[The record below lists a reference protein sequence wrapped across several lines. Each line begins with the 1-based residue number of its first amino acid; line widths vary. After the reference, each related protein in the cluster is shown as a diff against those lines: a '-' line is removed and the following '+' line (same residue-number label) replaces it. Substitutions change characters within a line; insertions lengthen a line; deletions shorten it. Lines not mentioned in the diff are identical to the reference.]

1 MLSIVTPAFNEAA
14 NLQALYDRVTGTM
27 AALGEDWEWI
37 VVDDH
42 SADGTFTRIRDLA
55 ARDARVRGLRLARNS
70 GSHMAITA
78 GLHHARGAAA
88 VVMAADLQDPPEVV
102 GSMLARWRQ
111 GAQVVWATRRVRP
124 GERAHAGFA
133 VVYYWIMRRVV
144 GLTEIPARGAD
155 FFLLDRAVLDAF
167 GRHAERQVSVFALI
181 SSMGFR
187 QEFVEYD
194 KQPRA
199 AGRSGWTLAK
209 KAALVADSVTAF
221 SAFPLR
227 AVAGLG
233 AALMAGGLAV
243 GLWAWTGAH
252 GGAVLALASAMAV
265 FTGLQLAA
273 VGLVGEYVWRGL
285 ELSRRR
291 PVYLVEAATGGSPAL
306 EGESVT
312 PKIE

>member
-1 MLSIVTPAFNEAA
+1 MLSLVTPAFNEAA
-14 NLQALYDRVTGTM
+14 NLQALYDRVTSTM
-27 AALGEDWEWI
+27 ATVGEDWEWI

-42 SADGTFTRIRDLA
+42 SVDGTFACIRDLA
-55 ARDARVRGLRLARNS
+55 AKDPRVRGLRLARNS

-78 GLHHARGAAA
+78 GLHHARGGAA

-102 GSMLARWRQ
+102 GSMLARWRE
-111 GAQVVWATRRVRP
+111 GAQVVWATRRARP
-124 GERAHAGFA
+124 GKRTHAGFA
-133 VVYYWIMRRVV
+133 AIYYWVMRRVV
-144 GLTEIPARGAD
+144 GLSAIPARGAD
-155 FFLLDRAVLDAF
+155 FFLLDRRVLDAF
-167 GRHAERQVSVFALI
+167 GRHAERQVSIFALI

-187 QEFVEYD
+187 QAFVGYD

-227 AVAGLG
+227 AVAVVG
-233 AALMAGGLAV
+233 AALMVGGLAI

-252 GGAVLALASAMAV
+252 GGAVLALASALAV

-273 VGLVGEYVWRGL
+273 LGLVGEYVWRGL

-291 PVYLVEAATGGSPAL
+291 PVYLVEAATGGNPAP
-306 EGESVT
+306 EGESAT

>member
-14 NLQALYDRVTGTM
+14 NLPALYDRVTGTM

-133 VVYYWIMRRVV
+133 VIYYWTMRRVV

-167 GRHAERQVSVFALI
+167 GRQAERQVSVFALI